1 MNWVFKLSILKIAL
15 LLFLFTGCKQD
26 YSTPPAQIEYYYS
39 LPDSIVET
47 SQILEEL
54 IGASDARIRAWAS
67 LAQSEKFILQTNFI
81 AALPHIE
88 NAEYLFRELDDKL
101 GLSKVMHYKAHAY
114 WSLGA
119 NAKNVIAF
127 SEAAIALAPPDKW
140 SMYSGNHTIYLLDR
154 GYYKE
159 VLSLSDTLLPIFR
172 KEESSGQ
179 ILPSEAYAVRAV
191 AIQGLQGDAQEV
203 DTLINAALG
212 QINFL
217 NPVDRLHVYRLALYL
232 GALSQQQL
240 AVCVDFAQKIKSADL
255 EAEAREQLDQI
266 DLLGETSDQSR
277 RALMSAYKR
286 ASRDSE
292 LLKEELVSYELER
305 GKRASLRE
313 EKAAAFKQTTFLA
326 TSLSIIAAL
335 LAFVLIYRNQ
345 NVASQ
350 ARINEQDA
358 VLLLESYKNR
368 IRPHFLFNQLNN
380 VNSFLNQEKLE
391 EAQEYVG
398 LLSVHLRLLLE
409 SSNEKLSTISQEYDR
424 LKNYVI
430 LQQKANNDKV
440 EVRYSTDQES
450 PQVRIPTGILQPLVE
465 NSFKYAGN
473 MKFSDVY
480 IHVSAQV
487 IENKVNINIED
498 SGYGF
503 MERAPGTGQGLRL
516 IEERIAFYKS
526 ISPHPE
532 LWTLSTDFGKRKST
546 VNITMPLTYTS

>member
-54 IGASDARIRAWAS
+54 LGDSDARTRAWAS
-67 LAQSEKFILQTNFI
+67 LAQSGKLIHQTNFI

-88 NAEYLFRELDDKL
+88 NAEYLFRELDDQL
-101 GLSKVMHYKAHAY
+101 GLSKVLHYKAHTY

-119 NAKNVIAF
+119 NSNNILEF
-127 SEAAIALAPPDKW
+127 SKAAIALAPPDKW
-140 SMYSGNHTIYLLDR
+140 SMYSGNHTIYLLDQE
-154 GYYKE
+154 YYNE

-172 KEESSGQ
+172 EEDGQ

-191 AIQGLQGDAQEV
+191 AIQALQGDAQEV

-212 QINFL
+212 QINVL
-217 NPVDRLHVYRLALYL
+217 KQVDRLYVYQLALYL

-240 AVCVDFAQKIKSADL
+240 AVCIDFARKIKSAAL
-255 EAEAREQLDQI
+255 EAKAREQLDQI
-266 DLLGETSDQSR
+266 NLLGETSDQSR

-286 ASRDSE
+286 ATRNSE
-292 LLKEELVSYELER
+292 LLKEELVSYELEKS
-305 GKRASLRE
+305 KRASLRE
-313 EKAAAFKQTTFLA
+313 EKAAAFRQTTFLA

-440 EVRYSTDQES
+440 EVRYSKDQES
-450 PQVRIPTGILQPLVE
+450 SQVRIPTGILQPLVE

-473 MKFSDVY
+473 TKFSDVY
-480 IHVSAQV
+480 IHVSAKV
-487 IENKVNINIED
+487 IGNKVNIIIED

-532 LWTLSTDFGKRKST
+532 LWTLRADFGKRKST
-546 VNITMPLTYTS
+546 VNITMPLT

>member
-1 MNWVFKLSILKIAL
+1 MNWVFKLSVLNIAL

-47 SQILEEL
+47 AQILEEL
-54 IGASDARIRAWAS
+54 IGDSDARTRAWAS
-67 LAQSEKFILQTNFI
+67 LAQSGKLIHQTNFI

-88 NAEYLFRELDDKL
+88 NAEYLFRELDDQL
-101 GLSKVMHYKAHAY
+101 GLSKVLHYKAHTY

-119 NAKNVIAF
+119 NSNDILEYSK
-127 SEAAIALAPPDKW
+127 AAIALAPPDKW
-140 SMYSGNHTIYLLDR
+140 SMYSGNQTTYLLDL

-172 KEESSGQ
+172 EEDGQ

-191 AIQGLQGDAQEV
+191 AIQALQGDAQEV
-203 DTLINAALG
+203 DTLINAAMG
-212 QINFL
+212 QIDFL
-217 NPVDRLHVYRLALYL
+217 NPVDRLHVYQLALYL

-240 AVCVDFAQKIKSADL
+240 AVCIDFARKIKSAAL
-255 EAEAREQLDQI
+255 EAKAREQLDQI

-286 ASRDSE
+286 ATRNSE
-292 LLKEELVSYELER
+292 LLKEELVSYELE
-305 GKRASLRE
+305 KSQRAALRE
-313 EKAAAFKQTTFLA
+313 EKAAAFRQTTFLA

-391 EAQEYVG
+391 EAQEYIG

-424 LKNYVI
+424 LKNYVK

-440 EVRYSTDQES
+440 EVRYSKDQES
-450 PQVRIPTGILQPLVE
+450 SQVRIPTGILQPLVE

-473 MKFSDVY
+473 TKFSDVY
-480 IHVSAQV
+480 IHVSAKV
-487 IENKVNINIED
+487 IGNKVNIIIED

-526 ISPHPE
+526 ISPLPE
-532 LWTLSTDFGKRKST
+532 LWTLRADFGKRKST
-546 VNITMPLTYTS
+546 VNITVPLTYTS